1 MLYIFDLGNVIVDI
15 DFNRVLGA
23 WSDFSRVP
31 LATLKQN
38 FAMGE
43 TFHQHER
50 GEISDEEFA
59 EHFCQDMGL
68 SLSYEQFSH
77 GWQAVFVAIRPEV
90 IDIMHKLREQGHRVV
105 VLSNTNRLHTTFWPE
120 EYPEVKAAADKIYLS
135 QEMGMRK
142 PEARIYQAVLQ
153 AEGFT
158 AADAV
163 FFDDNADNIEGAN
176 QLGITSILVKLL
188 WHRIDEDNMTTLAGN
203 LAYVSLLS
211 LVPLVAVIFALFS
224 AFPMFADVSLQLRH
238 FVFANFIPA
247 TGDVIQNYI
256 EQFVANSNKMTAVGA
271 CGLIVTALLLM
282 YAIDSALNTIWR
294 SKKARPKVYSF
305 AVYWMI
311 LTLGPLLAGASLAIS
326 SYLLSLRWAS
336 DLNGVIDNVL
346 RIFPLILSWLSFWL
360 LYSVVPTTRV
370 PNRDAVVGALVAAVL
385 FELGKK
391 GFALYITMFPSY
403 QLIYGVL
410 AVIPILFVWVY
421 WTWCIVLLG
430 AEITVTLGVYRELK
444 KAAAAEKQQE
454 ADQP

>member
-1 MLYIFDLGNVIVDI
+1 
-15 DFNRVLGA
+15 
-23 WSDFSRVP
+23 
-31 LATLKQN
+31 
-38 FAMGE
+38 
-43 TFHQHER
+43 
-50 GEISDEEFA
+50 
-59 EHFCQDMGL
+59 
-68 SLSYEQFSH
+68 
-77 GWQAVFVAIRPEV
+77 
-90 IDIMHKLREQGHRVV
+90 
-105 VLSNTNRLHTTFWPE
+105 
-120 EYPEVKAAADKIYLS
+120 
-135 QEMGMRK
+135 
-142 PEARIYQAVLQ
+142 
-153 AEGFT
+153 
-158 AADAV
+158 
-163 FFDDNADNIEGAN
+163 
-176 QLGITSILVKLL
+176 
-188 WHRIDEDNMTTLAGN
+188 MTTLAGN

-256 EQFVANSNKMTAVGA
+256 EQFVANSSKMTAVGA

-282 YAIDSALNTIWR
+282 YSIDSALNTIWR
-294 SKKARPKVYSF
+294 SKKIRPKVYSF

-336 DLNGVIDNVL
+336 DLNSVIDNVL

-370 PNRDAVVGALVAAVL
+370 PNRDAIVGALVAAVL

-410 AVIPILFVWVY
+410 AVIPILFLWVY
-421 WTWCIVLLG
+421 WSWCIVLLG
-430 AEITVTLGVYRELK
+430 AEITVTIGEYRDYRRQ
-444 KAAAAEKQQE
+444 KAEQQE
-454 ADQP
+454 QKPEGQQE